1 MTQSTVWMGYGAVLT
16 GTLTWLLVVVFFFAH
31 EEQPGQQVIVRYR
44 NYLDTR
50 LRFLRMR
57 HPASRIVAIQLGACI
72 LFLALALL
80 NNSGIPLILL
90 PLVALGPKVHFE
102 RLVAKRVTDVE
113 AQIEPWLV
121 AVANALKASPSL
133 GEAIASS
140 ATLLAAPM
148 SEEIDLMVKEYELGT
163 SLDRALEQFA
173 ERMGSKTLTGAVL
186 ALQVARNS
194 GGNLPTMLENAAS
207 ALRELAR
214 LEGVVRTK
222 TAEGKAQAFV
232 IGAIPVPMVVGI
244 HMMDNHF
251 FDPLIATF
259 AGHLVIG
266 AAVALWAMAIL
277 LASKI
282 LAVNV

>member
-1 MTQSTVWMGYGAVLT
+1 MTQGSYLIGLGAAAT
-16 GTLTWLLVVVFFFAH
+16 GTLTWMLVVIFYFAK
-31 EEQPGQQVIVRYR
+31 EEQPGRRALQRYR
-44 NYLDTR
+44 DYLDSR

-57 HPASRIVAIQLGACI
+57 LPARRIVVIQVSACV
-72 LFLALALL
+72 LSAVLALL
-80 NNSGIPLILL
+80 ENSPIPLVMV

-121 AVANALKASPSL
+121 AIANALKASPSL

-140 ATLLAAPM
+140 ATLLTAPM
-148 SEEIDLMVKEYELGT
+148 SEEVDLMVKEYELGT

-173 ERMGSKTLTGAVL
+173 ERIGSKTLAGAVL

-194 GGNLPTMLENAAS
+194 GGNLPSMLENAAS

-244 HMMDNHF
+244 HVMDNHF

-266 AAVALWAMAIL
+266 AAVTLWAMAIL

-282 LAVNV
+282 LAVDI